1 MDLPILAKD
10 FNLIKWIGANSFRT
24 SHYPYSEELMDMAD
38 EEGIV
43 VVDECPAVGL
53 TQFNDVLLKQHLLTI
68 SELIQRDKN
77 RPSVAMWSIANEP
90 RSREATAAEYF
101 KKVAAHA
108 RSLDST
114 RPITAAINMGYGDD
128 KMSPSLDVLMINRYY
143 GWYSDTGYTEVI
155 EKQVKNEFMNW
166 HKTYTKPI
174 MISEY
179 GADTVSGLHQVF
191 DYRFNSFVHQ
201 IDYLIKR
208 TRRLSSAKT
217 MSRNS

>member
-1 MDLPILAKD
+1 
-10 FNLIKWIGANSFRT
+10 
-24 SHYPYSEELMDMAD
+24 MDMAD